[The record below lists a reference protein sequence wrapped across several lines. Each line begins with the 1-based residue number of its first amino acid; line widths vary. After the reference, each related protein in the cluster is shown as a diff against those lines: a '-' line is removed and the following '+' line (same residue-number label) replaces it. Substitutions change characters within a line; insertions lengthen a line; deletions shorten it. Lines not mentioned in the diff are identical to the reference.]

1 MRVDGDR
8 ITAVGTVPHD
18 GDAIDIDLTGL
29 TLAPGF
35 IDIHTHYD
43 AEVLWDGALS
53 PSCWHGVT
61 TVVLGNCGFGV
72 APASPA
78 NRELVLAIL
87 ELVEDMAPEAL
98 RAGVSWDFETF
109 PEYLDVI
116 EQRPKRLNVAA
127 FVGHTPLRV
136 AAMGDAALERAATA
150 SELAHMC
157 ELVRE
162 ARQAGQ
168 LGSPARLQPTISA
181 PVAARHRASSA
192 ASTS

>member
-1 MRVDGDR
+1 MGWR
-8 ITAVGTVPHD
+8 TFA
-18 GDAIDIDLTGL
+18 
-29 TLAPGF
+29 
-35 IDIHTHYD
+35 
-43 AEVLWDGALS
+43 
-53 PSCWHGVT
+53 SCWHGYD
-61 TVVLGNCGFGV
+61 VVLGNCGFGV

-136 AAMGDAALERAATA
+136 AAMGDAALERAATE
-150 SELAHMC
+150 SELRPHV

-162 ARQAGQ
+162 ARQRGDWPRKFPPANH
-168 LGSPARLQPTISA
+168 LGPGGRPATEPGSA
-181 PVAARHRASSA
+181 V
-192 ASTS
+192 STS